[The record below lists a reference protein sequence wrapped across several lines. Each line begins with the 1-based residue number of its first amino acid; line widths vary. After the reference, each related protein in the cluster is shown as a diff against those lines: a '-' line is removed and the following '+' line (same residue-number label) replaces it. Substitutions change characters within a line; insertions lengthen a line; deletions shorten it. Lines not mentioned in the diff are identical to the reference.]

1 MEFVEFKYRMWSLLH
16 STRASLF
23 KIVEPIIQ
31 KEGLTTL
38 QLFLLYSI
46 KQNCTA
52 NVSSICRV
60 LVINQGNASTMCK
73 RLEKQGYIRRCRNSE
88 DERVVSLS
96 LTEQGHAVIDRF
108 DEGFS
113 SHQEKFGSIPSE
125 KFDII
130 IRGFEELDALIK
142 QL

>member
-16 STRASLF
+16 STKASLF
-23 KIVEPIIQ
+23 KIAEPIIQ

-38 QLFLLYSI
+38 QVFLLYSI
-46 KQNCTA
+46 KQNCAA

-73 RLEKQGYIRRCRNSE
+73 KLEKQGYIKRCRRAE
-88 DERVVSLS
+88 DERVVSLT
-96 LTEQGHAVIDRF
+96 LTEQGNAVIDRL

-113 SHQEKFGSIPSE
+113 RYQEKFGNIPSE
-125 KFDII
+125 KFDVI
-130 IRGFEELDALIK
+130 IRGFEELDALIR
-142 QL
+142 QI

>member
-1 MEFVEFKYRMWSLLH
+1 MEFIEFKYRMWSLLH
-16 STRASLF
+16 STRVSLF

-46 KQNCTA
+46 KQNCTS
-52 NVSSICRV
+52 NVSSICRM

-73 RLEKQGYIRRCRNSE
+73 RLEKLGYIKRCRSSE
-88 DERVVSLS
+88 DERVVSLT
-96 LTEQGHAVIDRF
+96 LTEQGNAVIDRF

-113 SHQEKFGSIPSE
+113 SHQEKFGNIPSE